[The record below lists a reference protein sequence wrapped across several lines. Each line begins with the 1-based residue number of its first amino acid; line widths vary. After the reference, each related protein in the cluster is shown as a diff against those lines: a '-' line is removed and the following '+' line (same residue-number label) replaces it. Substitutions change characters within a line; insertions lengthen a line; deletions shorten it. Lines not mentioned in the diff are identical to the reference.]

1 MACRVIEKTGI
12 CDGCGFKMHLSI
24 YRDRWLCRG
33 CLIGSEI
40 PPRLEDHVRGGCALS
55 DLGRMDGAAERGLLS
70 GRSSFAK
77 ALDAAMEK
85 RGWNLNRDD
94 VKAHMWA
101 GANDSKAAQMARWEA
116 EGEAE

>member
-40 PPRLEDHVRGGCALS
+40 PPRLEDHVRGGCALA
-55 DLGRMDGAAERGLLS
+55 DRGRMDGAAPRDMSWGSKFHRDL
-70 GRSSFAK
+70 G
-77 ALDAAMEK
+77 AAMK
-85 RGWNLNRDD
+85 REGWEMHDA
-94 VKAHMWA
+94 KTIMWA
-101 GANDSKAAQMARWEA
+101 GHAEAKAKQVERWEA